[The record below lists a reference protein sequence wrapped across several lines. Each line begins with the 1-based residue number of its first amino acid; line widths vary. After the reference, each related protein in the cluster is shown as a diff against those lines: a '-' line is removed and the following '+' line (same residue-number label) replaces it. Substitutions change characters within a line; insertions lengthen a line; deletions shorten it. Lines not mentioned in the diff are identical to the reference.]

1 MLDILTKNVLLQ
13 NIVAIVTELHN
24 PTLSEGLSVN
34 LSVIDQMWLNFK
46 SAFIS
51 VVDRH
56 APVINKRLRGI
67 DCPWLNGEIKKVMY
81 ERDKESKI
89 ARKTNLAA
97 DWEKYKTL
105 RNRVTTLVKSAKG
118 SYNRKLIEDN
128 SGDPK
133 SFWRTLT
140 RLIPGKKVLPRNIK
154 VDNTSLYCHSTIA
167 NVFNK
172 FFVGTISRLTEA
184 MGPVFTSGASF
195 GMYWRCN
202 TPKEL
207 FHFEEISEN
216 FTLGQLN
223 KLKSKKAVRLD
234 AIPTRLIKD
243 SAEVIANP
251 LTKIINFSLANGCV
265 PSEWKEARVIP
276 LFKSGRSDNMDNYR
290 PVSILPVVSK
300 ILERAVHTQLYKFM
314 VDNNLLSPY
323 QSGFRK
329 RHSTE
334 TPCISFTD
342 SIRRGMDQGML
353 TGSVFIDLRKA
364 FDTVS
369 HDLLLAKLHGYG
381 VTGGELD
388 WFKDYLSNR
397 KQLVDYF
404 NTYYDPLPLNS
415 GVPQGSIL
423 GPLLF
428 VIFVNDL
435 PNAVNS
441 CSILMYA
448 DDTVIFY
455 SGKTL
460 TDIENVV
467 SADLNALNSWLNM
480 NKLFLH
486 VDKSECVLFGS
497 AKPLHTVENFEIS
510 INGQRIK
517 QVFK

>member
-1 MLDILTKNVLLQ
+1 
-13 NIVAIVTELHN
+13 
-24 PTLSEGLSVN
+24 
-34 LSVIDQMWLNFK
+34 
-46 SAFIS
+46 
-51 VVDRH
+51 
-56 APVINKRLRGI
+56 
-67 DCPWLNGEIKKVMY
+67 MY
-81 ERDKESKI
+81 ERDKQSKI
-89 ARKTNLAA
+89 ARKTNSTA

-105 RNRVTTLVKSAKG
+105 RDRVTAMVKSAKG

-128 SGDPK
+128 SGDSK

-154 VDNTSLYCHSTIA
+154 VDNMSLHCYSKTA
-167 NVFNK
+167 NGFNK
-172 FFVGTISRLTEA
+172 FFVGTITRLTDA
-184 MGPVFTSGASF
+184 MGSVFTSGEGI
-195 GMYWRCN
+195 GMYWRSN
-202 TPKEL
+202 NPNEL
-207 FHFEEISEN
+207 FHFEEIFKN
-216 FTLGQLN
+216 FMLGQLN
-223 KLKSKKAVRLD
+223 KLKSKKAAGLD
-234 AIPTRLIKD
+234 AIPMQLLKD
-243 SAEVIANP
+243 SVEIIANP
-251 LTKIINFSLANGCV
+251 LTKIINFSLVNGCV

-276 LFKSGRSDNMDNYR
+276 LFKSGESDNMDNYR

-300 ILERAVHTQLYKFM
+300 ILERAVHIQLYKFM

-334 TPCISFTD
+334 TACISLTD

-364 FDTVS
+364 LDTVN
-369 HDLLLAKLHGYG
+369 HDLLLKKLHGFG

-388 WFKDYLSNR
+388 WFKDYLTR
-397 KQLVDYF
+397 KQLVDYL
-404 NTYYDPLPLNS
+404 NTYSDPLPLKS

-455 SGKTL
+455 SGKSV
-460 TDIENVV
+460 TDIENVL
-467 SADLNALNSWLNM
+467 S
-480 NKLFLH
+480 
-486 VDKSECVLFGS
+486 SE
-497 AKPLHTVENFEIS
+497 
-510 INGQRIK
+510 
-517 QVFK
+517 